1 MYKFQCQIFYPW
13 KTFNINCILHHLAE
27 IVQYSVETSWTFQN
41 VTNDNFDSLKQH
53 LTAKVADAL
62 QMPSSSLR
70 WKVNSG
76 SNLRSKRSAT
86 NLEMILIVSAKDEV
100 DSSKIKLL
108 INSESF
114 KESFN
119 KLARTSE
126 ILKNAGVVLNTI
138 NHVVTT
144 ANIGNIVFNKTYI
157 S

>member
-1 MYKFQCQIFYPW
+1 MLC
-13 KTFNINCILHHLAE
+13 INCILHHFVE
-27 IVQYSVETSWTFQN
+27 TVQYSVETRLTFQN
-41 VTNDNFDSLKQH
+41 VTNDNFNSLKQH

-86 NLEMILIVSAKDEV
+86 NVEMILIVSTKDEV

-119 KLARTSE
+119 WFYFVSC
-126 ILKNAGVVLNTI
+126 
-138 NHVVTT
+138 
-144 ANIGNIVFNKTYI
+144 VFLCYCFYN
-157 S
+157 SSWCP